1 MRADPSY
8 HSFKTLPTFERSDA
22 EEVEAA
28 RWRLVG
34 LILAG
39 LSGFSVAA
47 FLFGFL
53 L

>member
-1 MRADPSY
+1 MRADPSH
-8 HSFKTLPTFERSDA
+8 HSFETLPAFERSDA
-22 EEVEAA
+22 EDAEAA

-34 LILAG
+34 FILAG